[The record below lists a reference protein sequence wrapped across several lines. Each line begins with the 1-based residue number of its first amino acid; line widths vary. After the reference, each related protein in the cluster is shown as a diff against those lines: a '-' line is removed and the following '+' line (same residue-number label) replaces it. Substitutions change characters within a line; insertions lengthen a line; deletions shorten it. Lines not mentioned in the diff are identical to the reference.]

1 MVLLLV
7 AHINLWLDLYIMMHF
22 RDFLM
27 RTVNPFYSR
36 LNILYAKRSDSKFI
50 KPYKLFIYM
59 CIFLQNISQ

>member
-22 RDFLM
+22 RDFFM

-36 LNILYAKRSDSKFI
+36 LNILYAKRSDSKF
-50 KPYKLFIYM
+50 Y
-59 CIFLQNISQ
+59 